1 MIFFT
6 VIQYGSIVTKV
17 CCIRRWAISSSPPS
31 MFRFLMRERKNAA
44 QGILFFSLMITGV
57 YTYFSSAITR
67 TVCHSSELNRISLT
81 NKITITFE
89 RKRNVF
95 TSQQYASVTLDLYF
109 FLLCSTSN
117 IIYILLPISDVISAF
132 HFPYSKLQWLR
143 HYH

>member
-1 MIFFT
+1 MIFFI

-17 CCIRRWAISSSPPS
+17 YCIRRWAISSSPLS
-31 MFRFLMRERKNAA
+31 MFRFLLRERKKAA
-44 QGILFFSLMITGV
+44 QGILFFSLIITGV

-67 TVCHSSELNRISLT
+67 TVCHSELNRISLT
-81 NKITITFE
+81 NKNNHRIRTKKKCFHESTICICYPRFI
-89 RKRNVF
+89 
-95 TSQQYASVTLDLYF
+95 F

-117 IIYILLPISDVISAF
+117 IIYILLPISDVICAF